1 MRDTIPLVMD
11 RELPPVGKPY
21 ANTASL
27 ICGNLLARATAGCVS
42 KNVGSS
48 SCRTARSMP
57 GATATTV
64 AGTLSPAALA
74 CTCTWLAYS
83 TTCAFVRIRLPSITT
98 PDPLTSLGACLVQG
112 LKGSG
117 NRMVE
122 KTLTT
127 EFSMGDDVSAGW
139 ACAAAPRA
147 TETDAPYARHRPRRD
162 SRLHRV
168 IRRIRV
174 PICRP
179 LKRRAERCPAGRN
192 VLLAF
197 SVDGK

>member
-1 MRDTIPLVMD
+1 
-11 RELPPVGKPY
+11 
-21 ANTASL
+21 
-27 ICGNLLARATAGCVS
+27 
-42 KNVGSS
+42 
-48 SCRTARSMP
+48 MP

-83 TTCAFVRIRLPSITT
+83 TTCALVRMRLPSITT
-98 PDPLTSLGACLVQG
+98 PDPVISLGACLAQG
-112 LKGSG
+112 LNGSG

-147 TETDAPYARHRPRRD
+147 TETDATHARHRPSRD
-162 SRLHRV
+162 S
-168 IRRIRV
+168 
-174 PICRP
+174 
-179 LKRRAERCPAGRN
+179 G
-192 VLLAF
+192 
-197 SVDGK
+197 